1 MAETDATYA
10 VEDATGNP
18 DDPSFEAVW
27 TLMRE
32 RGQDPRVDH
41 PDAHFDGIT
50 ADVLERYDEETVRT
64 VTHRVLV
71 AFQPFRTATANLGV
85 RNVDGVRIGTT
96 AVATLR
102 ELHSETG

>member
-1 MAETDATYA
+1 MTETDATYP

-18 DDPSFEAVW
+18 DDPSFEEVW
-27 TLMRE
+27 TLLRE

-41 PDAHFDGIT
+41 PEAHFDEIT
-50 ADVLERYDEETVRT
+50 ADVLERYDEKTVRT
-64 VTHRVLV
+64 VTHRVLIG
-71 AFQPFRTATANLGV
+71 FHPFRTATVDLGV

-102 ELHSETG
+102 ELRQEP